1 MTRRLAERIHREDGT
16 VTAFVVVFTAA
27 LILFAGLVIDGGL
40 TLAARVQA
48 INEAA
53 PGTYVGSA
61 GCATIALIGLW
72 LMTRRTA

>member
-1 MTRRLAERIHREDGT
+1 MKMRRETRRSGLSL
-16 VTAFVVVFTAA
+16 V
-27 LILFAGLVIDGGL
+27 LAGLAGIGCFFATDPRSGVFDKP
-40 TLAARVQA
+40 APSQVVQA
-48 INEAA
+48 INEVA